1 MLFISKIAWLFIF
14 NQITFFPENLFFAKK
29 IGPCN
34 FEFHKMDQNNNTTRL
49 CVHNS
54 LSISSQNMFPFILM
68 CLSTKIFTWPVS
80 LIQQSNLCCG
90 HLSNSERG
98 SRNEKSWQGS
108 LTPVTAAASLIH
120 LRTWKESR
128 DCFIQ
133 KVETILIDVDYSL
146 KKNLFSDLSF
156 LCKSSLYAQTV
167 SLLAWFLFIKM
178 ICIIN

>member
-98 SRNEKSWQGS
+98 STVQ
-108 LTPVTAAASLIH
+108 LT
-120 LRTWKESR
+120 R
-128 DCFIQ
+128 
-133 KVETILIDVDYSL
+133 KVGKVVLPP
-146 KKNLFSDLSF
+146 
-156 LCKSSLYAQTV
+156 
-167 SLLAWFLFIKM
+167 SLLQLHLFTSELGRKAEIVSYKKWKQFL
-178 ICIIN
+178 